1 MRIDVGAK
9 FVAAE
14 KNVAA
19 EKRIAFAFEIQILRQ
34 PDDFVAVL
42 FHPAREMRR
51 FSAAFFVPEITRDET
66 AADSQAGIR
75 GEDHVGKF
83 RARWDELDLAIE
95 CGKRVEETFPL
106 RLDKRRIGAAGAA
119 HPRIDLVLD
128 PVIIRRTE
136 EQLAHTW
143 K

>member
-9 FVAAE
+9 FVTAE

-19 EKRIAFAFEIQILRQ
+19 EERVTFAFEVQILRQ
-34 PDDFVAVL
+34 PDDFIAVL
-42 FHPAREMRR
+42 FHPTREMRR
-51 FSAAFFVPEITRDET
+51 FSAAFFVPEIARNKT
-66 AADSQAGIR
+66 AADGQAGVR

-95 CGKRVEETFPL
+95 CGKRVEEAFPL

-119 HPRIDLVLD
+119 HPGIDLVLD
-128 PVIIRRTE
+128 AVIIRRTE
-136 EQLAHTW
+136 EQLAHTS